1 MTAADWTTI
10 LGRYGEIGVKSHST
24 RARFVDKL
32 LENLGDGLDR
42 AGVQHTLERERGRFY
57 VHTPDPEAAL
67 EVLQRTFG
75 VVSASPVTEVP
86 PTVDDVADEAAAV
99 GAEVLEPGDAFAIRS
114 RRAGDHDFDSMDV
127 AREAGDRVLAAAPDA
142 HVDLDDP
149 DLEIHTEVRPHRA
162 FVFTARVEGPGGL
175 PRGTQGTVLVPL
187 ETPRDALAAWTLR
200 KRGCT
205 VHGLAL
211 DPLDPGLEA
220 ALEALARWAPVPLTL
235 LPGEDE
241 EPEARRTRL
250 LAAAGA
256 LADDLEAQAVAVGDT
271 LDEAAHWTP
280 LDALVDRPVF
290 RPLVG
295 HDRDEVRDLA
305 RTVGLDPDAIAAH
318 HPAEPPAEPPDDPP
332 TPDVDAAKEREVT
345 P

>member
-1 MTAADWTTI
+1 MTAPTWTTV
-10 LGRYGEIGVKSHST
+10 LGRYGEIGVKSQST
-24 RARFVDKL
+24 RARFVDQL
-32 LENLGDGLDR
+32 LENVEAGLDR

-57 VHTPDPEAAL
+57 VHTPDPEDAL

-86 PTVDDVADEAAAV
+86 PTVEAVADQAAEV
-99 GAEVLEPGDAFAIRS
+99 GADLLEAGDAFAIRS
-114 RRAGDHDFDSMDV
+114 RRAGDHDFTSMDV
-127 AREAGDRVLAAAPDA
+127 ARQAGDRVLEAAPDA

-149 DLEIHTEVRPHRA
+149 DHEIHAEVRPERA
-162 FVFTARVEGPGGL
+162 FVFTEVHDGPGGL
-175 PRGTQGTVLVPL
+175 PRGTQGTVLVPV

-205 VHGLAL
+205 IHALSL
-211 DPLDPGLEA
+211 DPLDPALES

-235 LPGEDE
+235 LPGEADT
-241 EPEARRTRL
+241 PEARRTRL
-250 LAAAGA
+250 LAAAAA

-271 LDEAAHWTP
+271 LDEAADWTP
-280 LDALVDRPVF
+280 LDALADRPVF

-295 HDRDEVRDLA
+295 HDRAEVRDLA
-305 RTVGLDPDAIAAH
+305 RTVGLDPDDIAAH
-318 HPAEPPAEPPDDPP
+318 HPAEPPAEPPEEVP
-332 TPDVDAAKEREVT
+332 TPDVDAAKDREVT